1 MINDGLILL
10 AVGMVVVFL
19 FLLLVTLLIKSM
31 SFLLRDY
38 AAREHKELL
47 EAEAEKRRKKNAKK
61 NKPSISAPAEDSG
74 RLTAVIS
81 AAVHAHT
88 SR

>member
-19 FLLLVTLLIKSM
+19 FLLLVNLLIKSM

-61 NKPSISAPAEDSG
+61 TSPPSQPPLKIPG
-74 RLTAVIS
+74 V
-81 AAVHAHT
+81 
-88 SR
+88 